1 MGLRV
6 FVIPISQAGH
16 HIHQMTIG
24 VYIPHTFQPK
34 LAAFRTSVKVTPLVH
49 VVVNITIGG
58 EVNINN
64 TAKMPLVATLLVG
77 RIKVRGLA
85 KSPTRKAREKLSVLR
100 VARDTP
106 SINSEKDL
114 VS

>member
-1 MGLRV
+1 M
-6 FVIPISQAGH
+6 
-16 HIHQMTIG
+16 
-24 VYIPHTFQPK
+24 
-34 LAAFRTSVKVTPLVH
+34 TPLVH
-49 VVVNITIGG
+49 AVDNITIGG

-64 TAKMPLVATLLVG
+64 AAKNHLVAALSVG
-77 RIKVRGLA
+77 RMKVRGLA

-106 SINSEKDL
+106 RINSEKDF